1 VRRGIGL
8 ALLSAAL
15 LPAFQGGAA
24 AAGAPAYE
32 EAPGPIY
39 SPAEEA
45 GPKGI
50 RFNGLRLNRSNGSAV
65 LYVRV
70 PGPGRVHLNGRGF
83 RRLAR
88 TARRAKR
95 VPLPIR
101 PKIPLRRFLKQ
112 HGKARIRVD
121 VSFEPTGGEPR
132 TLERVVVLRRRRVG

>member
-1 VRRGIGL
+1 VRREIGF

-15 LPAFQGGAA
+15 VLAFQGGAA
-24 AAGAPAYE
+24 AAGEPAYE
-32 EAPGPIY
+32 EAPSPIY

-45 GPKGI
+45 GSKGI
-50 RFNGLRLNRSNGSAV
+50 HFNGLRLNRGNGSAV

-70 PGPGRVHLNGRGF
+70 AGPGRVHLSGRGF

-95 VPLPIR
+95 IPLPIR

-112 HGKARIRVD
+112 HGKARIRVE
-121 VSFEPTGGEPR
+121 VTFEPSGGEPR
-132 TLERVVVLRRRRVG
+132 TLERVVVLRRHRS